1 MTKVEDTPKETR
13 LKAAYERF
21 LSSMGEPERIQFDC
35 RFECEGTEMV
45 ITQTAFAWGGSYIR
59 ALLHALEG
67 TKFTFVMVSKDEL
80 RVI

>member
-21 LSSMGEPERIQFDC
+21 LSSMEDQERIQFDC

-45 ITQTAFAWGGSYIR
+45 ITQTAFAWGGSYLR

-67 TKFTFVMVSKDEL
+67 TQFTFVMMSKDEL

>member
-13 LKAAYERF
+13 LNAAYERF
-21 LSSMGEPERIQFDC
+21 LSSMGEPERIQFCC

-67 TKFTFVMVSKDEL
+67 TKFTFVMMSKDEL

>member
-21 LSSMGEPERIQFDC
+21 LSSMGEPERIQF
-35 RFECEGTEMV
+35 ES
-45 ITQTAFAWGGSYIR
+45 WGGSYIC

-67 TKFTFVMVSKDEL
+67 THFTFVMLSKDEL